1 MPDREGGEVIWKFG
15 TSGICGVLIAA
26 GVANAEESAAVIRVR
41 LWNYA
46 EVPPRTLAD
55 AKRHTSAILER
66 ARVRVEWAE
75 CRLREGDGPKDSACL
90 LPVTPL
96 DLQMRILDRRMA
108 KRARSTRGCLGYALL
123 TDGFDSVASVFFQR
137 AVDLESGDLISQS
150 SVLGAMMAHEI
161 GHLLL
166 DQGHHPD
173 AGILRASWSKE
184 DMRAIARSQLHF
196 TDAEGQLMR
205 SMVAQRERSV
215 SETTT
220 SLATNK

>member
-1 MPDREGGEVIWKFG
+1 MRRSRRQSSGFV
-15 TSGICGVLIAA
+15 SGITQRSHQEPWQMPSAIPPPYSSARGSESN
-26 GVANAEESAAVIRVR
+26 GQSAAFGRVMAR
-41 LWNYA
+41 RI
-46 EVPPRTLAD
+46 PLA
-55 AKRHTSAILER
+55 
-66 ARVRVEWAE
+66 
-75 CRLREGDGPKDSACL
+75 CYPL
-90 LPVTPL
+90 LHC
-96 DLQMRILDRRMA
+96 LQMRILDRRMA

-123 TDGFDSVASVFFQR
+123 TGRFDSVAAVFFHR
-137 AVDLESGDLISQS
+137 AVDLESGNVVSQS

-184 DMRAIARSQLHF
+184 DLRAIARSQLYF

-215 SETTT
+215 SEIKS
-220 SLATNK
+220 SLIEKK

>member
-1 MPDREGGEVIWKFG
+1 MRDREGGQVIWKFG

-26 GVANAEESAAVIRVR
+26 GVANAEELTTVIRVR

-55 AKRHTSAILER
+55 AKRDTSAILER

-75 CRLREGDGPKDSACL
+75 CRLRESDGPKDTACL

-123 TDGFDSVASVFFQR
+123 TGRFDSVAAVFFHR
-137 AVDLESGDLISQS
+137 AVDLESGNVVSQS

-166 DQGHHPD
+166 DEGHHPD

-184 DMRAIARSQLHF
+184 DLRAIARSQLYF

-215 SETTT
+215 SEIKS
-220 SLATNK
+220 SLIEKK